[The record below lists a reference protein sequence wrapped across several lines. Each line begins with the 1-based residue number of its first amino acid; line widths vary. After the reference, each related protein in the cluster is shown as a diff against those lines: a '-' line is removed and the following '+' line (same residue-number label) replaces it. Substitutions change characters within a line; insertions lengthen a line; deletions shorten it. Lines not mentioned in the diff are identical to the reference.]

1 MGITYDKVNYHRK
14 KNIKKSHIKNS
25 ALIENIQK
33 NSVDYSKENKMN
45 IINRPLKKTKKLE
58 KKEEISKGE
67 EDSINNINTDN
78 ITKKINTSSMQIIDD
93 NIKSLFLNSTKFNKE
108 NINININSINIEEE
122 KDEDCEYFLQ
132 RAEKIRYSY
141 IQKLVSKEYY
151 LPKNNSRKNIYNS
164 LIIFDWDDTLFP
176 TSFLAK
182 IGYFSENIFLVEKE
196 QEIIIKKLEQIEK
209 KIIELINISLTKG
222 EVYIITNAV
231 FGWVEYTSKK
241 FYPNFYKMLDKIKI
255 ISARRECENTF
266 PNEVQEWKMQTFLN
280 LRKNFD
286 NNLVTNIICLGDSM
300 LEIEAGRFL
309 ANHFQEAFIKTV
321 KFKEN
326 PKLDEVYKQL
336 ILVIKQ
342 FNLIHSSIKSLIVRV
357 EKRKKD
363 EN

>member
-45 IINRPLKKTKKLE
+45 IINRPLNKTKKLE
-58 KKEEISKGE
+58 KQEEISKSE
-67 EDSINNINTDN
+67 EDSINIINTDN

-108 NINININSINIEEE
+108 NINININTINIEEE

-196 QEIIIKKLEQIEK
+196 QEKIIKKLEQIEK

-222 EVYIITNAV
+222 EVYIITNAA

-326 PKLDEVYKQL
+326 PKLDEIYKQL

>member
-33 NSVDYSKENKMN
+33 NSVDYSEENKMN
-45 IINRPLKKTKKLE
+45 IINRPLSKTKKLE
-58 KKEEISKGE
+58 KQEEISKSE

-78 ITKKINTSSMQIIDD
+78 ITKKINTSSMQIIND

-108 NINININSINIEEE
+108 NINININTINIEEE

-141 IQKLVSKEYY
+141 IQKLVSKKYY

-196 QEIIIKKLEQIEK
+196 QEKIIKKLEQIEK

-222 EVYIITNAV
+222 EVYIITNAA

-255 ISARRECENTF
+255 ISARRECENIF

>member
-33 NSVDYSKENKMN
+33 NSVDYSEENKMN
-45 IINRPLKKTKKLE
+45 IINRPLSKTKKLE
-58 KKEEISKGE
+58 KQEEISKSE

-78 ITKKINTSSMQIIDD
+78 ITKKINTSSMQIIND

-108 NINININSINIEEE
+108 NINININTINIEEE

-141 IQKLVSKEYY
+141 IQKLVSKKYY

-196 QEIIIKKLEQIEK
+196 QEKIIKKLEQIEK

-222 EVYIITNAV
+222 EVYIITNAA